1 MSYNLLEINNLTK
14 KNGID
19 FYLFSIGFKNEMK
32 KYFTFNKKTKLE
44 INLEKLANENNF
56 KYVDL
61 TSLIKKNYNKDINNL
76 FLSCNNHFNKFGN
89 EILTNLIL
97 NEGIKTFDPL
107 WNLPLWS
114 PYKSLLKSDIA
125 DLANI
130 SPGSY
135 GGAITAALFLQH
147 FVKPTTNWAHIDL
160 FAWNLSSTPSR
171 SRGGEVMAAR
181 AVFNAIKKIINED

>member
-1 MSYNLLEINNLTK
+1 MEPQR
-14 KNGID
+14 
-19 FYLFSIGFKNEMK
+19 
-32 KYFTFNKKTKLE
+32 
-44 INLEKLANENNF
+44 
-56 KYVDL
+56 VDL
-61 TSLIKKNYNKDINNL
+61 LTGLL
-76 FLSCNNHFNKFGN
+76 LS
-89 EILTNLIL
+89 
-97 NEGIKTFDPL
+97 EGIKTFDPL

-160 FAWNLSSTPSR
+160 FAWNLSSTPGR